1 MNWILYLK
9 PIVIFL
15 VIIVAGYVIRKIL
28 FVYLKK
34 VTEKTETNI
43 DDIII
48 DALKNPFILWCV
60 IAGISIAIKTTNL
73 PEKSIIFADKILIS
87 LWIISVTLIVA
98 KIVSGVINIYV
109 GGKEGAPQ
117 MSSLTQNVSR
127 WSVIVV
133 GFLILLDK
141 LGISIT
147 PILTALGVGGL
158 AVALAL
164 QDTLSNIFAGFHITL
179 SKQIRVGDYIKL
191 DAGQEGYVSDIG
203 WKNTKVKE
211 LSNNVIMIPNSKL
224 SQAIVTNYYMPEKD
238 LAVLVQVGVDYSSDL
253 EKVERVTVEVA
264 KDVLKM
270 VAGGDKN
277 FEPFIR
283 YHTFADSSINFSVIL
298 RGKEFT
304 DKFLI
309 THEFI
314 KRLKVRY
321 DKENITIP
329 FPIRTVHLKKEL
341 QSSKFI

>member
-9 PIVIFL
+9 PIVVFL
-15 VIIVAGYVIRKIL
+15 VIVVAGYVIRKIL

-60 IAGISIAIKTTNL
+60 IAGISAAIKTAVVSDKT
-73 PEKSIIFADKILIS
+73 IIFADKILIS
-87 LWIISVTLIVA
+87 LWIISFTLVIA
-98 KIVSGVINIYV
+98 KIVGSIINVYV
-109 GGKEGAPQ
+109 SGKEGAPQ
-117 MSSLTQNVSR
+117 ISSLTKNVTR
-127 WSVIVV
+127 WAVIVV

-141 LGISIT
+141 LGISIA
-147 PILTALGVGGL
+147 PIITALGVGGL

-191 DAGQEGYVSDIG
+191 DTGQEGYVVDIG
-203 WKNTKVKE
+203 WKNTKVRE
-211 LSNNVIMIPNSKL
+211 LPNNIIMIPNSKL

-238 LAVLVQVGVDYSSDL
+238 MAVLVQVGVDYSSDL
-253 EKVERVTVEVA
+253 EKVEKVTVEVA
-264 KDVLKM
+264 KDVLKT
-270 VAGGDKN
+270 VSGGDKN

-304 DKFLI
+304 DKFLL

-314 KRLKVRY
+314 KRLKARY

-329 FPIRTVHLKKEL
+329 FPIRTVHLAKK
-341 QSSKFI
+341 